1 VASVT
6 LPSHKFNEVITMRVS
21 GKVRMAVLLP
31 AAAMLAILPFA
42 QIGAMAQA
50 PVVHHKNFVHRHPML
65 TSTAAGVGTYAAL
78 KMDAARKKRLHQ
90 KLNFADRHPMMM
102 GLGAGVV
109 THHIIKKTDH

>member
-1 VASVT
+1 M
-6 LPSHKFNEVITMRVS
+6 NVS

-31 AAAMLAILPFA
+31 AVAMLAVLPFSQVGVRA
-42 QIGAMAQA
+42 QTQTA
-50 PVVHHKNFVHRHPML
+50 VHHKNFVHRHPML

-102 GLGAGVV
+102 GMGAGIV
-109 THHIIKKTDH
+109 THHVIKKTDH